1 MPYAIIETDDAAGK
15 KKLLV
20 VPEPWVED
28 EEGEYLRWPDAKSMK
43 KLKELLENEKSSP
56 TPVWEKR
63 NCKIICQEVPSLA
76 AGEKTIEI
84 IHNSSDAGTS
94 DQSTGTNKNLIDT
107 IAKATSTSSMKGG
120 KCKTAIA
127 QNSKTVAYDPPS
139 VGSTLIVVEESQPSE
154 NLQDLLS
161 VVIPK
166 EENEDPFDDSDAS
179 EELLEPSTND
189 PLEQECFSDMTET
202 EKRKNEQN
210 LLSLLGI
217 EEPEYDPFDDVSSSS
232 EVSQPSGS
240 SVAGKSSTNIDPLS
254 KPLLNV
260 IDAKQLRDLQIIE
273 YNPFKE
279 VIPSPEVSQ
288 PSLSNVA
295 GKISAKIDAPRNPR
309 LNVIHSKQQSDLE
322 TIQNDLVDEVGP
334 SRGVSQ
340 PSVSNMSG
348 KSFAKNDPPRMARVN
363 VIDAKQLRGL
373 DTIEYDLVDE
383 LSPSPAVSQPSV
395 SIVSG
400 KDSVKNDPPRKPR
413 VNVID
418 AKQLRDDAQRFFSG
432 TNKEADSE
440 PSVEIQTFSQLIDM
454 VHELKCTI
462 ERNQKDI
469 KKIIWNAMYQVNR
482 SIHKLLDKKMNESCE
497 NLSDDDED
505 QTFDLLTSVEEVEN
519 FEERLKDET
528 YLNKIHR
535 WVDYCVRFE
544 SSGHFRMHKML
555 DLIFDRKLLAKFS
568 WSGRNNQ
575 LPMKHYENILKLFE
589 YIGTNSIEHVNRD
602 DVTTFF
608 LNKLKHAPNRVNLRS
623 YAMSVPKKRKHPNKR
638 SDQGQASKSKKGPA
652 EEISNAPELNVSNES
667 TSKISAVG
675 IEQSIPNLE
684 KRPVSIAPAGTS
696 YAFIKEILP
705 EIDIAPAQS
714 LAQMDEFEIEL
725 NDEKRKRQAQSWVD
739 RTVGQ
744 IADAEQR
751 MKVLLERLID
761 KNVLLNFCWTDTSSG
776 KRRLDQYKNFVR
788 LFEYA
793 SRTMLFNTVVFNH
806 GFVASFFA
814 KTLDH
819 VAQQVG

>member
-20 VPEPWVED
+20 VPEAWVED
-28 EEGEYLRWPDAKSMK
+28 EQGEYLRWPDAKSMK
-43 KLKELLENEKSSP
+43 RLKELLEDEKSSP

-63 NCKIICQEVPSLA
+63 NCKIICQQVPSLV

-94 DQSTGTNKNLIDT
+94 DQTTGTNKNLIDT

-166 EENEDPFDDSDAS
+166 EENEDSFDDSDAS
-179 EELLEPSTND
+179 EQLLEPSTND
-189 PLEQECFSDMTET
+189 PLEQECLSDMTET

-232 EVSQPSGS
+232 EASQPSVS
-240 SVAGKSSTNIDPLS
+240 SVAGKNSANIDPLS

-273 YNPFKE
+273 YNPFE
-279 VIPSPEVSQ
+279 VVSPSPEVSQ

-309 LNVIHSKQQSDLE
+309 LNVIHSKQLRDLE
-322 TIQNDLVDEVGP
+322 TIDYDLVDQVGP

-340 PSVSNMSG
+340 PSVSNVYG
-348 KSFAKNDPPRMARVN
+348 KISAKNDPPRIARVN

-373 DTIEYDLVDE
+373 DTIVYDLVDE
-383 LSPSPAVSQPSV
+383 VSPSLGVSQPSV
-395 SIVSG
+395 SNMPEKS
-400 KDSVKNDPPRKPR
+400 SAKNDPPTPR

-432 TNKEADSE
+432 TSKEADSE

-469 KKIIWNAMYQVNR
+469 KKIIWTAMSQVNR
-482 SIHKLLDKKMNESCE
+482 SIHKLLDKEMNESCE

-505 QTFDLLTSVEEVEN
+505 QAFDLLTTVEEVEN

-528 YLNKIHR
+528 YQNKIHR

-544 SSGHFRMHKML
+544 SSALFRMHKML

-568 WSGRNNQ
+568 WSGRNKQ
-575 LPMKHYENILKLFE
+575 FPMKHYENILKLFE
-589 YIGTNSIEHVNRD
+589 YIGTNSMEHVKRE
-602 DVTTFF
+602 DVTAFF
-608 LNKLKHAPNRVNLRS
+608 LNKLKHAQYRVNLRS
-623 YAMSVPKKRKHPNKR
+623 YTMSVPRKRKHPNKR

-652 EEISNAPELNVSNES
+652 EEISNTPELNVSNES

-675 IEQSIPNLE
+675 IEPSIPNLE

-696 YAFIKEILP
+696 YAFVKEILP
-705 EIDIAPAQS
+705 EINIAPAQS
-714 LAQMDEFEIEL
+714 LAQMDEFETAL
-725 NDEKRKRQAQSWVD
+725 NDEKRKKQAQSWVD

-761 KNVLLNFCWTDTSSG
+761 RNVLLNFCWTDTSSG